1 MIKKMVGVTGFEPV
15 TPRSQSECAT
25 AAPHPVIKHFI
36 HKIQSKTY
44 ENNKN

>member
-25 AAPHPVIKHFI
+25 AAPHPVINHFI
-36 HKIQSKTY
+36 RKIQRFIN
-44 ENNKN
+44 ENN